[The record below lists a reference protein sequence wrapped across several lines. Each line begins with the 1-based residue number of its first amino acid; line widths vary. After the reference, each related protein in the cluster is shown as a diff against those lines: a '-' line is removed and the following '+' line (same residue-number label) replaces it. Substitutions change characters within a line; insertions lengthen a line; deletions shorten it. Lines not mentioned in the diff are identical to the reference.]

1 LSTFSCDIPWQFI
14 MRGEMLLAYAAAMPE
29 RKEPWRI
36 RFRVPMTVVPPL
48 AGVTVAVPLWGTDAE
63 PEFFSAATHVLAI
76 GAVGMALTGGFFRL
90 AVHRDTGPA
99 GLWAILSVL
108 TVLITVGVGLAFSFS
123 ALARG
128 EAGDAD
134 AAIVAGALATGI
146 AAFGVQALF
155 GTPGVRGD
163 EGPDREPPRA

>member
-1 LSTFSCDIPWQFI
+1 
-14 MRGEMLLAYAAAMPE
+14 
-29 RKEPWRI
+29 
-36 RFRVPMTVVPPL
+36 MTVLPPL
-48 AGVTVAVPLWGTDAE
+48 VGVAVAAPLWGTQAK

-90 AVHRDTGPA
+90 RIHRDTGPA

-108 TVLITVGVGLAFSFS
+108 SVLVSVGVGLGFAFS
-123 ALARG
+123 ALAKG
-128 EAGDAD
+128 HGDDAH

-146 AAFGVQALF
+146 AAFAVQALF

-163 EGPDREPPRA
+163 AASQDELS